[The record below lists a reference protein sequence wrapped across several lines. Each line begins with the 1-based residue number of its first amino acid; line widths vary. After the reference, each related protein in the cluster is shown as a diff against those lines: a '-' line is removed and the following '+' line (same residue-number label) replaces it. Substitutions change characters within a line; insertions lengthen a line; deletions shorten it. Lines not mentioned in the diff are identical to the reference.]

1 MIRTY
6 SKTELD
12 PMKDED
18 FFRELGQ
25 RIAAL
30 RQQTGLTQAEL
41 AERLGLRQQVV
52 ATYENATRRLPSS
65 LTLPLCD
72 IFGVTLEELF
82 GVERSKAKPGRAP
95 KLQKIFDAVAEL
107 PKPQQQRIL
116 GTVEDMLIAQRAKAS

>member
-1 MIRTY
+1 MIRPY
-6 SKTELD
+6 SKKDFD

-41 AERLGLRQQVV
+41 AERLGIRQQVV

-65 LTLPLCD
+65 MTLPLCD
-72 IFGVTLEELF
+72 IFGVTLDQLF
-82 GVERSKAKPGRAP
+82 GVEQSKAKPGRAP
-95 KLQKIFDAVAEL
+95 KLQRVFDEVSEL
-107 PKPQQQRIL
+107 PKSQQQRIL